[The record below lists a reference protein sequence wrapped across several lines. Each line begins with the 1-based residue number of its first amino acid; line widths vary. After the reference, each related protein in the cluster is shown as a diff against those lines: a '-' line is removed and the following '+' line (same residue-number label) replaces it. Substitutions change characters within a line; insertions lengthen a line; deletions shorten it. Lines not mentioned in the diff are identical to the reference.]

1 MGREEPAVVGG
12 GGDEGEGEGEAEDH
26 KGEEDEEGAKGEE
39 GEMDKSMDNWLVH
52 INVEYEKWGKNRLLL
67 KAN

>member
-1 MGREEPAVVGG
+1 MEEEEVV
-12 GGDEGEGEGEAEDH
+12 EEEEE
-26 KGEEDEEGAKGEE
+26 EEDEEGAKGEE